1 VTAQTGTF
9 NTYDTTGNAKSR
21 TVGRDAVATVNG
33 SMTVGNGLDLQV
45 NTNSLD
51 MDMTLNQKFGAGKT
65 NFAITGGGALFQLG
79 STVNSNE
86 QISLGIPSVTASSL
100 GDSSTGFLNQIV
112 TGGPASLVGGKAET
126 AGQIVDEA
134 ISQVSVLQGKLGAF
148 QTNTLATNVNSLQ
161 VAIENVTSSDSSIR
175 DADFAQETS
184 NLTRAQILVQAGTS
198 VLATA
203 NNTPQQVLALLQ
215 GH

>member
-1 VTAQTGTF
+1 
-9 NTYDTTGNAKSR
+9 
-21 TVGRDAVATVNG
+21 
-33 SMTVGNGLDLQV
+33 
-45 NTNSLD
+45 
-51 MDMTLNQKFGAGKT
+51 MTLNQKFGAGKT
-65 NFAITGGGALFQLG
+65 DFAITGGGALFQLG

-86 QISLGIPSVTASSL
+86 QISLGIPSVTAASL

-112 TGGPASLVGGKAET
+112 TGGSASLVGGQAET

-148 QTNTLATNVNSLQ
+148 QTNTLATNVDSLQ
-161 VAIENVTSSDSSIR
+161 VAIENVTASDSSIR

-198 VLATA
+198 VLSTA
-203 NNTPQQVLALLQ
+203 NSTPQDVLKLLQ
-215 GH
+215 